1 MNEDHAIAI
10 LLSLLDPSM
19 VSAYLD
25 GANAVSEDYVINPA
39 NFVDY
44 PDVLG
49 LFNNKEERIEF
60 YVFLNTLPDEHLLKF
75 DVYGFNRF
83 VADNSF
89 AKTAMIG
96 MVIHILMYN
105 HSTRCDVS
113 SIKRFHNPKMGS
125 DCDIYELIDEEVNN
139 LLEFGYFSICYAS
152 DKNSLIR
159 KPNGPMLSKF
169 RTIGRAIIDTYTDYR
184 KMLEGMGDVYW
195 LIVDD
200 DIRYELTANELPLY
214 LIQVYYYGCSGEI
227 NSINLKTL
235 AMVSKAFYSGNEEVL
250 KHLHLDPVSFI
261 KQQKN
266 IHSIALECVDELPIN
281 NLTKIYKNIVDFS
294 EGRTTMFY
302 GESAQFI
309 I

>member
-1 MNEDHAIAI
+1 MNEHAIAV

-25 GANAVSEDYVINPA
+25 GASVVSEDYVINPA
-39 NFVDY
+39 NFVNY
-44 PDVLG
+44 PDVLR

-60 YVFLNTLPDEHLLKF
+60 YMFLNTLPEGHCLRF
-75 DVYGFNRF
+75 DLYGFNHF
-83 VADNSF
+83 IADNSF

-96 MVIHILMYN
+96 MVIHILMY
-105 HSTRCDVS
+105 HYSTRCDIS
-113 SIKRFHNPKMGS
+113 SIRCFHNFKMGS

-169 RTIGRAIIDTYTDYR
+169 RTIGRAIVDTYTDYR

-195 LIVDD
+195 MIVGD
-200 DIRYELTANELPLY
+200 DIRYELTANELPLF
-214 LIQVYYYGCSGEI
+214 LVQNYYYSCG
-227 NSINLKTL
+227 NDVKSINLKTL
-235 AMVSKAFYSGNEEVL
+235 AIVSKAFYIGQEEVL
-250 KHLHLDPVSFI
+250 KHIHLDPVSFI

-302 GESAQFI
+302 LESAQYI